1 MAAAAI
7 VFEAHALKHWARMEE
22 RGIIWGMQA
31 LLKVYL
37 LFGRKVL
44 QIFLYPVVS
53 YYWLI
58 NSRGRQA
65 SLEYLQRISAYLPD
79 NGIQTGLYG
88 SYQHFICFANAIIDK
103 LAAWSGAISMQDV
116 ESHGRENIWRHLKQG
131 QGVLIL
137 GSHLGNLEV
146 SRVIAYLGKKV
157 TVNVL
162 VHTKHAEKFNTLL
175 NRYAEGGTMNL
186 IQVTDMNAA
195 TAMMLQDRIDAGE
208 LVVIAADRT
217 PVTAHNRVAKAD
229 FLGKTAW
236 FPQGPF
242 ILASLLKCPVYT
254 LFCLKQRGKQVIYFE
269 HFSDGLSFPRKQ
281 RDAMIQDCVQNFANR
296 LQRYCLQAPL
306 QWFNFYD
313 FWQVGDE

>member
-1 MAAAAI
+1 M
-7 VFEAHALKHWARMEE
+7 KQHWARMEE

-44 QIFLYPVVS
+44 QFFLYPVVS

-58 NSRGRQA
+58 NSKGRQA
-65 SLEYLQRISAYLPD
+65 SLEYLQRISAYLPEHT
-79 NGIQTGLYG
+79 IQTGLYG
-88 SYQHFICFANAIIDK
+88 SYRHFICFANAIIDK

-116 ESHGRENIWRHLKQG
+116 EYHGRENIWRHLGQG

-146 SRVIAYLGKKV
+146 GRVIAYMGKKV

-162 VHTKHAEKFNTLL
+162 VHTKHAVKFNTLL
-175 NRYAEGGTMNL
+175 NRYAEGGSMNL

-217 PVTAHNRVAKAD
+217 PVTAHNRVARAD
-229 FLGKTAW
+229 FLGKTAL

-242 ILASLLKCPVYT
+242 ILASLLKCPVYA
-254 LFCLKQRGKQVIYFE
+254 LFCLKQRGKQVIYFD

-281 RDAMIQDCVQNFANR
+281 RDALIQACVQDFAHR
-296 LQRYCLQAPL
+296 LQHYCLQEPM

-313 FWQVGDE
+313 FWQADNE

>member
-1 MAAAAI
+1 M
-7 VFEAHALKHWARMEE
+7 KHWAQMEE

-44 QIFLYPVVS
+44 QFFLYPVVS

-58 NSRGRQA
+58 NSKSRQA
-65 SLEYLQRISAYLPD
+65 SLEYLQRVSAYLPE
-79 NGIQTGLYG
+79 NTIQTGLYG
-88 SYQHFICFANAIIDK
+88 SYRHFICFANAIIDK
-103 LAAWSGAISMQDV
+103 LAAWSGAITLQDV
-116 ESHGRENIWRHLKQG
+116 EFHGREIIWRHVEQG
-131 QGVLIL
+131 QGLLIL

-146 SRVIAYLGKKV
+146 GRVMAYLGKKV
-157 TVNVL
+157 SVNVL

-175 NRYAEGGTMNL
+175 NRYAEGGKMNL
-186 IQVTDMNAA
+186 IQVTEMNAA

-217 PVTAHNRVAKAD
+217 PVTGRNRVAKGD
-229 FLGKTAW
+229 FLGKTAL

-254 LFCLKQRGKQVIYFE
+254 LFCLKQHDKQVIYFD
-269 HFSDGLSFPRKQ
+269 HFSDSLSFPKKK
-281 RDAMIQDCVQNFANR
+281 RDAMIERCAQAFADR
-296 LQRYCLQAPL
+296 LQQYCLQEPL